1 MDNSFKMIIDRLDE
15 SNFLLYAAKH
25 YENPQC
31 YDTVE
36 FYDDLKRFKY
46 IKRLFNRYAEEGDLK
61 ERLILN
67 HIIVLINVF
76 GPEPTAKMLFL
87 KCKGLEEYLKPFLL
101 FLNILPEKI
110 ENLGIENRTI
120 YTMEIK
126 MDTNILQELRKI

>member
-1 MDNSFKMIIDRLDE
+1 MDKLDE
-15 SNFLLYAAKH
+15 TNFLLYAAKH
-25 YENPQC
+25 YENVQC
-31 YDTVE
+31 YDTIE

-67 HIIVLINVF
+67 HIIVLNNVF
-76 GPEPTAKMLFL
+76 GPEATTKMLFL

-110 ENLGIENRTI
+110 ENIGIDNRTI
-120 YTMEIK
+120 YTKEIK
-126 MDTNILQELRKI
+126 MDTYILQELRKI

>member
-1 MDNSFKMIIDRLDE
+1 MNIDKLDE